1 MSFIQFEWK
10 SHSKLHMSAHAF
22 ITEREFNF
30 FIKKKQALRND
41 ICDHLQI
48 FRDSVK
54 PVSDNIVM
62 MTLFFFSF
70 QSREHPTL
78 VSYYLHKRVLGSKAF
93 LHPVEFGIA

>member
-30 FIKKKQALRND
+30 FIKKKKALRND
-41 ICDHLQI
+41 IRDHLQI
-48 FRDSVK
+48 FRDSGK

-62 MTLFFFSF
+62 MTFFFF
-70 QSREHPTL
+70 F
-78 VSYYLHKRVLGSKAF
+78 VSEQRTPHTCLLLF
-93 LHPVEFGIA
+93 T